1 MEVINLLEFLNS
13 TKELHALDYAMCD
26 SKLVNFLDLIS
37 ENEQFTQKIDLGL
50 VCLSEIS
57 LHNYVIVD
65 GLKRILSLSL
75 LLHAICECYKKT
87 SEKNDIAINTIRKK
101 YLIENN
107 KTKLRLSNKD
117 QEIYNKI
124 IFGERLSGKEKESYI
139 FQLLHH
145 LWLQI
150 KEDKLQASNIFKM
163 LNKIS
168 IVIDTT
174 DSVSKR
180 DLYYILNKDKRE
192 IDQLLLIEDY
202 LRQIGIYNDWLNI
215 KNVFNNSTSDIN
227 MFFKDFFI
235 TKFNFKKFNSN
246 RLYEYFMNYFETMFQ
261 YVSEDVLINKIKR
274 SAVLYSNILNVNIN
288 NESLKQALIKIKM
301 HRGED
306 TYAYILNIFEDYI
319 DNNISEATFLEI
331 LQTIEEYLRNRIKT
345 PNTVTFNELIEY
357 LNAFITCK

>member
-87 SEKNDIAINTIRKK
+87 SEKNDIAINTIRKN

-124 IFGERLSGKEKESYI
+124 IFGERFSGME
-139 FQLLHH
+139 
-145 LWLQI
+145 
-150 KEDKLQASNIFKM
+150 
-163 LNKIS
+163 
-168 IVIDTT
+168 
-174 DSVSKR
+174 
-180 DLYYILNKDKRE
+180 
-192 IDQLLLIEDY
+192 
-202 LRQIGIYNDWLNI
+202 
-215 KNVFNNSTSDIN
+215 
-227 MFFKDFFI
+227 
-235 TKFNFKKFNSN
+235 
-246 RLYEYFMNYFETMFQ
+246 
-261 YVSEDVLINKIKR
+261 
-274 SAVLYSNILNVNIN
+274 
-288 NESLKQALIKIKM
+288 
-301 HRGED
+301 
-306 TYAYILNIFEDYI
+306 
-319 DNNISEATFLEI
+319 
-331 LQTIEEYLRNRIKT
+331 
-345 PNTVTFNELIEY
+345 
-357 LNAFITCK
+357 